1 LVIYIVLES
10 LIMKRILQMLLTR
23 SAILLAIATP
33 TCLLADAASAQSLLR
48 GMDGSYIG
56 AGIAAGVTADES
68 GESSFGGNIQG
79 RGDIP
84 LAPVS
89 VRGAALIGED
99 GAALMPLVTYDVPVA
114 PRTNLYL
121 GGGYSF
127 VTDEGSATPL
137 GDQNAPVITAGAE
150 TAVTRNIVVYG
161 DAKVGIDAYE
171 NSNDAAVSL
180 QLGAAFRF

>member
-1 LVIYIVLES
+1 
-10 LIMKRILQMLLTR
+10 MNRILQTLLTR

-33 TCLLADAASAQSLLR
+33 TFLLADAASAQSLLR

-56 AGIAAGVTADES
+56 AGIAAGVTEDEN
-68 GESSFGGNIQG
+68 GDTSFGGNVQG
-79 RGDIP
+79 RADIP

-99 GAALMPLVTYDVPVA
+99 GAALMPLVTYDVPIA

-127 VTDEGSATPL
+127 VTNEGSATPL
-137 GDQNAPVITAGAE
+137 GDQSAPVLTAGAE
-150 TAVTRNIVVYG
+150 TAVARNVVVYG
-161 DAKVGIDAYE
+161 DAKVGFDAYE